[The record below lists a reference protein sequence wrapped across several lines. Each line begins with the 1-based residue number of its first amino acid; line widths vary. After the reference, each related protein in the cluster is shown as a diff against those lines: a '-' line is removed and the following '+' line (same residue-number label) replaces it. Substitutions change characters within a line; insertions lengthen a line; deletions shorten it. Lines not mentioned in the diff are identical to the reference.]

1 MLDLRASPLTVV
13 VVRADGG
20 IVQPGSP
27 SARRR
32 MHAAG
37 RCRAPTSRHALCAVR
52 LATSADASPSQSRAI
67 SCPRTGAASSQE
79 PRAGGLDS
87 ALERGDH
94 ASSIAASA
102 APRRCFPVDP
112 DAVRLAIRTPPL
124 RTDGGGT
131 QLGPCAEF
139 RCPLLTPLFS
149 CWRWAEWTA
158 VTSRAYDIDASHSET
173 DVLRLCTRAVPFR
186 MRRACRLAAVHPCR
200 PRASASR
207 PRKRAGSV
215 PPAGSPSRWMKQ
227 RHDPALPRSN
237 EELRSPCSAQ
247 FGRTSRRSESG

>member
-1 MLDLRASPLTVV
+1 MST
-13 VVRADGG
+13 DGCS
-20 IVQPGSP
+20 IEPG
-27 SARRR
+27 
-32 MHAAG
+32 AAG
-37 RCRAPTSRHALCAVR
+37 RGLGFGARARRSRFVDCSVGRSPVWRFPVDPEAVR
-52 LATSADASPSQSRAI
+52 LAV
-67 SCPRTGAASSQE
+67 G
-79 PRAGGLDS
+79 
-87 ALERGDH
+87 
-94 ASSIAASA
+94 
-102 APRRCFPVDP
+102 
-112 DAVRLAIRTPPL
+112 TPPL

-158 VTSRAYDIDASHSET
+158 VTPRAYDIDASHSET
-173 DVLRLCTRAVPFR
+173 DVLRFCTRAVPFR
-186 MRRACRLAAVHPCR
+186 MRRACRRLAAVHPCR

-227 RHDPALPRSN
+227 RHDPASPRSN